1 MRRIFLMLLVLPIL
15 GFGQTPNS
23 VLSAELD
30 TFIQDQMV
38 LNDIPGLSA
47 CIVKD
52 NQVIWKAAYG
62 TANFNANL
70 AVTTQT
76 EFTLA
81 SISKLFTATAC
92 AQLWETGLL
101 DIDTDINNYIPITI
115 INPNFP
121 NIPITV
127 RQLLQHKSSL
137 KDYESD
143 LDIFQ
148 IIGDPNINLSD
159 FSSMYFLQGGTYYN
173 PNNFSSSSGPG
184 FSQYWYS
191 NAGFTL
197 LGYIIQE
204 ISGLTFEA
212 YCQLHILDPLQMNS
226 AGWYYTDIDS
236 TDIAM
241 PYDDMMNPYGYYSV
255 AQVPAAMLKSNVEDL
270 ANFLLAYTQH
280 GNFQNNAL
288 FSSSTFE
295 DVVPSNMQNGFG
307 WWGMDTWYGD
317 PNGNFWSHG
326 GYMHGVRT
334 QLNYYPIDSTGLII
348 LTNGEGSYNAIQN
361 KIESYI
367 PLFNTNSS
375 PTSIDIF
382 FQKNKKIKNIINVLG
397 QIIQENSNSLLF
409 YIYDD
414 GTVKKRIILE

>member
-1 MRRIFLMLLVLPIL
+1 MRRFFLMLLVLPIIGL
-15 GFGQTPNS
+15 AQTPNS

-30 TFIQDQMV
+30 TFIQAQMIS
-38 LNDIPGLSA
+38 NNIPGLSA

-62 TANFNANL
+62 TANYNTNL

-92 AQLWETGLL
+92 VQLWENGQL
-101 DIDTDINNYIPITI
+101 DLDADINTYIPITI

-148 IIGDPNINLSD
+148 IIGDPTLNISD
-159 FSSMYFLQGGTYYN
+159 FCAMYFLQGGTYYN
-173 PNNFSSSSGPG
+173 PNNFSPSSAPG
-184 FSQYWYS
+184 LSQYWYS

-204 ISGLTFEA
+204 ISGLTFDT

-226 AGWYYTDIDS
+226 SGWYYANIDNN
-236 TDIAM
+236 DIAM
-241 PYDDMMNPYGYYSV
+241 PYDNMMNPLGYYSV

-280 GNFQNNAL
+280 GTFQNDTL
-288 FSSSTFE
+288 FSSTIFA
-295 DVVPSNMQNGFG
+295 DIVPANMQNGFG

-317 PNGNFWSHG
+317 PNGNYWSHG

-334 QLNYYPIDSTGLII
+334 QLNYYPSDSAGLII
-348 LTNGEGSYNAIQN
+348 LTNGEGNYYPIELE
-361 KIESYI
+361 IESYI
-367 PLFNTNSS
+367 PLFNTT
-375 PTSIDIF
+375 PTAITDINISNNRELIKIID
-382 FQKNKKIKNIINVLG
+382 VLG
-397 QIIQENSNSLLF
+397 RESKDLKNQPIF

-414 GTVKKRIILE
+414 GTVEKKIILE

>member
-1 MRRIFLMLLVLPIL
+1 MLLVLPIIGL
-15 GFGQTPNS
+15 GQTPNS

-38 LNDIPGLSA
+38 LNNIPGLSA

-62 TANFNANL
+62 TANFNTNL

-101 DIDTDINNYIPITI
+101 DIDTDINTYIPITI
-115 INPNFP
+115 INPSFP

-159 FSSMYFLQGGTYYN
+159 FSSMYFLQGGNYYN
-173 PNNFSSSSGPG
+173 PNNFSSSSAPG
-184 FSQYWYS
+184 LSQYWYS

-212 YCQLHILDPLQMNS
+212 YCQLHILDLLQMNS
-226 AGWYYTDIDS
+226 AGWYYADIDS
-236 TDIAM
+236 NDIAM

-280 GNFQNNAL
+280 GNF
-288 FSSSTFE
+288 
-295 DVVPSNMQNGFG
+295 
-307 WWGMDTWYGD
+307 
-317 PNGNFWSHG
+317 WSHG

-334 QLNYYPIDSTGLII
+334 QLNFYPIDSTGLII

-375 PTSIDIF
+375 PTSLDIF
-382 FQKNKKIKNIINVLG
+382 FQRNKKIKNIINVLG